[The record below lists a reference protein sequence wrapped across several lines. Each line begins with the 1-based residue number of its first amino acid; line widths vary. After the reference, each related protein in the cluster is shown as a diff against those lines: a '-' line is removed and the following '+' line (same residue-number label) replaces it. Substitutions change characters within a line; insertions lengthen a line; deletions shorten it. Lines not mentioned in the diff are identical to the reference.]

1 MTKAITDAHIEEMED
16 DFQGA
21 LFKEAA
27 LRKLNHSAPSLA
39 LQAELSEARVATKQA
54 RLALKAAKAERDGGD
69 QSE

>member
-16 DFQGA
+16 DFHA
-21 LFKEAA
+21 AKVNEASLMKSFHA
-27 LRKLNHSAPSLA
+27 APSPA
-39 LQAELSEARVATKQA
+39 LQADLAEARVATKQA